1 MKLRYF
7 LLGGVA
13 LVFAAKPALAQTT
26 PAPAQAAETDNGG
39 GIADI
44 VVTAQKRAENLQST
58 PLAVTALSAD
68 TIRDKGI
75 SSAADLTSVA
85 PSLSVTTSPASS
97 TNMQLFIRGIGDIDP
112 ILTSDSPVGL
122 YVDGIIL
129 GRAAG
134 SAFDILDLE
143 RIEVLRGPQGTLYG
157 RNTIGGAVNL
167 ITAKPADD
175 FHAEMAGSAGNYGY
189 YSLKTA
195 VDTGDIAHTGLKARF
210 TYLHKQRNGYVD
222 DVNAPKDRD
231 PGAYVLDAFRAA
243 VRYQNGAFTLDYG
256 FDFSRRESYAPAF
269 QLTVIRPDVL
279 DYLQASSALGGS
291 APVYSSDRLDQIALN
306 QGKMVDR
313 VTGHTITAELDLGG
327 ATLRSLTG
335 FRRWYNRNEQDD
347 LDGNSGLVGFTV
359 SPEVLA
365 PPYTFNPLGVN
376 PITLFAT
383 QNHRRQNQFSQEINL
398 LGDIGDR
405 FQYVLGGYY
414 FREHAQ
420 EYNPQNFLLI
430 LPSPVGIPLTPDV
443 TINSFG
449 VQLGSLTDYDHYNK
463 SAAAFAQGTF
473 KLTDTL
479 SVTGGVRYTHDKKHL
494 VQRSP
499 FVRDLKASFE
509 KVNYA
514 FSIDWQATPA
524 MLVYARTASGY
535 KAGGFNARSTNS
547 GFNPESLTSYET
559 GIKSDWFDRKLR
571 VNLTGFYATHSD
583 LQLQQFQAGTGGA
596 SSITVNAGKAR
607 YWGIEAE
614 ITAKPVDVVTLGAN
628 VGYTNRKYK
637 QFLILDPN
645 TNDYVDVKDSA
656 RFMVGAT
663 TTVSA
668 FAQWDIAD
676 LSVGHLAARVDYD
689 YRGKIYYHP
698 TTVGTPYNDQIAGG
712 PRSLFNGRV
721 SLTDIDLAGAKGEL
735 AFWGKNIFNKE
746 YRLYGIDFGSLGF
759 AGNTYGEPATYGV
772 DFRLKL

>member
-1 MKLRYF
+1 MRMKTRYF

-13 LVFAAKPALAQTT
+13 LIFSAQPALAQT
-26 PAPAQAAETDNGG
+26 AEAANDGT

-44 VVTAQKRAENLQST
+44 IVTAQKRAENLQST
-58 PLAVTALSAD
+58 PIAVTALNAD
-68 TIRDKGI
+68 MIRDKGI
-75 SSAADLTSVA
+75 SSAADLTAVA
-85 PSLSVTTSPASS
+85 PSVSVTTSPASS

-175 FHAEMAGSAGNYGY
+175 FHAGIDGSAGNYGY
-189 YSLKTA
+189 YSLKTS
-195 VDTGDIAHTGLKARF
+195 VDTGNIADSGLKARL
-210 TYLHKQRNGYVD
+210 TYLHKERNGYVD
-222 DVNAPKDRD
+222 DVNAPDNRD

-243 VRYQNGAFTLDYG
+243 VSFKTGPLKLDYG
-256 FDFSRRESYAPAF
+256 FDYSKRESYAPAF
-269 QLTVIRPDVL
+269 QLTVVRPDVL
-279 DYLQASSALGGS
+279 DYLQASAALGGN
-291 APVYSSDRLDQIALN
+291 APAVSPNRLDSIALN
-306 QGKMVDR
+306 QGKMTDR

-327 ATLRSLTG
+327 VTIRSLTG
-335 FRRWYNRNEQDD
+335 FRRWSNRNAQDD

-365 PPYTFNPLGVN
+365 PPYAFNPLGVT
-376 PITLFAT
+376 PIDLFST
-383 QNHRRQNQFSQEINL
+383 RNRRRQHQFSQEINL
-398 LGDIGDR
+398 LGNIGDR
-405 FQYVLGGYY
+405 FEYVLGGYY
-414 FREHAQ
+414 FNEHAK
-420 EYNPQNFLLI
+420 EYNPQNFLLV
-430 LPSPVGIPLTPDV
+430 LPSPVPIPLTPDV
-443 TINSFG
+443 TLNSFG
-449 VQLGSLTDYDHYNK
+449 VQVSSLFDYDHYNK
-463 SAAAFAQGTF
+463 SAAAFAQGTY

-479 SVTGGVRYTHDKKHL
+479 SVTGGIRYTKDKKHL

-499 FVRDLKASFE
+499 FVRDLRASFDR
-509 KVNYA
+509 VNYA
-514 FSIDWQATPA
+514 FSINWQATPS

-535 KAGGFNARSTNS
+535 KAGGFNARSVNS
-547 GFNPESLTSYET
+547 GFDPESLTSYEA
-559 GIKSDWFDRKLR
+559 GIKSDWLDRRLR

-607 YWGIEAE
+607 YWGVEAE
-614 ITAKPVDVVTLGAN
+614 VTAKPVEAITIGGNL
-628 VGYTNRKYK
+628 GYTNRKYK
-637 QFLILDPN
+637 QFLILDPT
-645 TNDYVDVKDSA
+645 TNAYVDVKDSA

-668 FAQWDIAD
+668 YAQWDIAD
-676 LSVGHLAARVDYD
+676 LSIGRLSVRGDYD
-689 YRGKIYYHP
+689 YRTKIYYHP
-698 TTVGTPYNDQIAGG
+698 TTVGTPYNDQIAGS
-712 PRSLFNGRV
+712 PRSLVNGRV
-721 SLTDIDLAGAKGEL
+721 SLTDIDLNGAKAEL
-735 AFWGKNIFNKE
+735 AFWGKNIFGKK
-746 YRLYGIDFGSLGF
+746 YRLYGIDFGALGF